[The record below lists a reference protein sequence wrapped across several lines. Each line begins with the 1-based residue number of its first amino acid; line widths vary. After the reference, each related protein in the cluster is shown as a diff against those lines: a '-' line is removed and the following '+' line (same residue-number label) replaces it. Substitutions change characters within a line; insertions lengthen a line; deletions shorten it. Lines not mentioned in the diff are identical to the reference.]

1 MTMPFYPIPS
11 VQHLANDIIPG
22 YNSQDLLN
30 STRSEKDQDFE
41 IHLPKIKDS
50 LNSGTSFAKKSSV
63 HKIGNQ
69 SMSVKSGPSLA
80 YLNHQSS

>member
-1 MTMPFYPIPS
+1 VTMPFYPIPS
-11 VQHLANDIIPG
+11 VQQLANEIIPG

-50 LNSGTSFAKKSSV
+50 LNSNSFAKKSSV
-63 HKIGNQ
+63 HKIGN
-69 SMSVKSGPSLA
+69 
-80 YLNHQSS
+80 